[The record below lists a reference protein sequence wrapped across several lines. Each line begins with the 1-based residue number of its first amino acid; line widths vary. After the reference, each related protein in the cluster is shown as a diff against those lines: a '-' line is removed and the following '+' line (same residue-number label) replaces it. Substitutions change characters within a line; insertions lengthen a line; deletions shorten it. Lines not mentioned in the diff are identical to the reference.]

1 MLCQCFIDTEGH
13 WEEEKVLEGMV
24 AIFVYL
30 ILWTHTMP
38 QTVINLRNRNL

>member
-24 AIFVYL
+24 AIFVYRGL
-30 ILWTHTMP
+30 SNIMDPHNTP
-38 QTVINLRNRNL
+38 NSDKSQK